1 MADQITDTDD
11 TAGPQV
17 APGMARD
24 LMTREQLQDYL
35 QIGMSGFYRI
45 QRSAD
50 PIPSVKVRD
59 SVRFMRSAVDAWLA
73 RQPVHVIGPPPG
85 KGKAA

>member
-35 QIGMSGFYRI
+35 QIGMSVFTASSGAPIRSRAS
-45 QRSAD
+45 RSATA
-50 PIPSVKVRD
+50 SASCGR
-59 SVRFMRSAVDAWLA
+59 RSTRGWRVS
-73 RQPVHVIGPPPG
+73 RCT
-85 KGKAA
+85 